1 MQGGVAPQFDV
12 LRIIEGFG
20 LAGYWTWEFGAD
32 RQIWSPG
39 LRNLLG
45 LPEPDGAPDYDRFL
59 RLVHPEDRGRLDT
72 PIRVRAGTLGQHR
85 FRIIRP
91 DGTLRIVESRGE
103 VLHHS
108 DGRPRAAV
116 GVVLDVT
123 DREQALRAVR
133 FHAARE
139 RALAVSGGVFGF
151 AALHGEVMDLPEW
164 RALTGLTRPTID
176 QGWGRPG
183 EPEGTGA
190 LPPPVAAAIAAR
202 RPYRYSFTTR
212 LPAGETARFY
222 ECGAPVPGEDRG
234 GGGGWAGILVRCPA
248 ADGREHGKEA
258 EGLIGGREIR
268 AARAL
273 LAWTLSDLAEAS
285 GLSLSTIRRM
295 EEESDAA
302 SLRSRRAVLTALR
315 GAGVVFSLVDGT
327 AMAVALAR

>member
-1 MQGGVAPQFDV
+1 MQGKLAAQFDI
-12 LRIIEGFG
+12 LQIIEGFG

-59 RLVHPEDRGRLDT
+59 RLVHPEDRDRLDA
-72 PIRVRAGTLGQHR
+72 PVRVRAGTLGQHR

-108 DGRPRAAV
+108 DGRPRGAV

-123 DREQALRAVR
+123 DREHALRAVR

-139 RALAVSGGVFGF
+139 HALAVSGGVFGF
-151 AALHGEVMDLPEW
+151 AVLHGEVMDLPAW
-164 RALTGLTRPTID
+164 RALTGLTRATID
-176 QGWGRPG
+176 QGWARPG
-183 EPEGTGA
+183 EREATA
-190 LPPPVAAAIAAR
+190 TLPPPVAAAIAAR
-202 RPYRYSFTTR
+202 RPYHYSFTVR

-222 ECGAPVPGEDRG
+222 EYGAPVSGEERS
-234 GGGGWAGILVRCPA
+234 GGWAGMLVRRPA
-248 ADGREHGKEA
+248 ADGGEHGMEP
-258 EGLIGGREIR
+258 ESLIGGREIR

-273 LAWTLSDLAEAS
+273 LAWTLTDLAEAS
-285 GLSLSTIRRM
+285 GLSLSTVRRM

-302 SLRSRRAVLTALR
+302 SLRSRRAALTALR
-315 GAGVVFSLVDGT
+315 GAGVVFTLLDGS
-327 AMAVALAR
+327 AVAVALAR